1 MVDVSLKSS
10 SNRHAVASGKIHL
23 TAKAYALVKDHHLSK
38 KGSVLSVAQLAG
50 IMAAKQTPNLI
61 PLCHHVTLSHVTVDF
76 ELDDNAC
83 CVGVRVGVRS
93 VGVTGV
99 EMEALCGVSVA
110 LLTVY
115 DMTKSASHRH
125 TITDVCLE
133 EKRGGKS
140 GHFIRE
146 SSSL

>member
-23 TAKAYALVKDHHLSK
+23 TAKAYALVKDHHLSR
-38 KGSVLSVAQLAG
+38 KGSVLGVAQLAG

-93 VGVTGV
+93 VGVTGGGDGGTV
-99 EMEALCGVSVA
+99 WCFRGTVDGVRHDEVS
-110 LLTVY
+110 LTP
-115 DMTKSASHRH
+115 SRH
-125 TITDVCLE
+125 
-133 EKRGGKS
+133 
-140 GHFIRE
+140 H
-146 SSSL
+146 